1 MKPAP
6 FAYHDPSTV
15 EEALELLAE
24 HGDEAKALAGGQS
37 LVPMMNFR
45 LARPAHLI
53 DLNHLAPL
61 RGLRVAGGELRIA
74 AMTRQREL
82 EISKDVASAWPLLTE
97 LMPYVSHVQIRNRG
111 TVGGSAAHADPAA
124 ELPAAMLAL
133 DAQLLIRR
141 RGGERTEGADAF
153 FRDAYETSLQD
164 DELLTEIRIGAMAP
178 RTGWGFQEVSRR
190 HGDFALVA
198 AATLLTLG
206 ADGAIRE
213 ARIALAGVAGRA
225 VRAPSA
231 ELALVGQRPDL
242 EAFRAAAAMVTQHID
257 PGSDVHAS
265 AGYRRHVAVVVARRA
280 LERAALRAAEM
291 AA

>member
-6 FAYHDPSTV
+6 FAYHDPGSI
-15 EEALELLAE
+15 EEALDLLAE
-24 HGDEAKALAGGQS
+24 YGDEAKVLAGGQS

-45 LARPAHLI
+45 LARPAHLV

-61 RGLRVAGGELRIA
+61 RGLRIEGGELRIA
-74 AMTRQREL
+74 AMTLQREL
-82 EISKDVASAWPLLTE
+82 ETSKDVAGAWPLLTE

-111 TVGGSAAHADPAA
+111 TVGGSLAHADPAA

-133 DAQLLIRR
+133 NAQLLIQR
-141 RGGERTEGADAF
+141 RGGERTEEADAF
-153 FRDAYETSLQD
+153 FRDAYETSLQP
-164 DELLTEIRIGAMAP
+164 DEILTQIRVPAVAP

-198 AATLLTLG
+198 VAALLTVG
-206 ADGAIRE
+206 DDGLIRQ

-225 VRAPSA
+225 VRARSA
-231 ELALVGQRPDL
+231 EAALAGQRPTAD
-242 EAFRAAAAMVTQHID
+242 AFREAAALVTQHID

-265 AGYRRHVAVVVARRA
+265 AGYRRHVATVVTRRA
-280 LERAALRAAEM
+280 LEQAAARVEEIAA
-291 AA
+291 